1 MITANAYSGESSF
14 RGMKRSKNDKN
25 LEEFVRSA
33 HLIYQIPNR
42 LSSAHCFN
50 KHLSYAEF
58 LIFTLGLTFIVF
70 RIPST

>member
-33 HLIYQIPNR
+33 YISYIKYLIDYLLPTVLINICR
-42 LSSAHCFN
+42 MLSF
-50 KHLSYAEF
+50 
-58 LIFTLGLTFIVF
+58 
-70 RIPST
+70 